1 MHLSPTCTPAV
12 SAPPTITRPI
22 PLKADTGA
30 TSHFIRANDLGNL
43 SFKSPNSAHPTITAV
58 VPSGHL
64 ITSQGHVHLPV
75 PTLPSHAT
83 IGHVMPQLASG
94 SLLSIGKLCDAR
106 CTAIFDDTSVK
117 IYQNR
122 NVIIAPRAP
131 PLLQGTRNTATNP
144 LYTIHLPTQPDR
156 PTIPT
161 PPPQQSISE
170 RANATLHNPS
180 IRNRVAFYHAALFSP
195 TITTW
200 LTAHKLKHL
209 DSLPAITPKQITKYG
224 PLSQATIQGH
234 RHSHRSNIRSTKCA
248 KTGPLPLTYAAAA
261 ANAAELQP
269 DPIHLRTHN
278 VYVSDIEI
286 TGRTFSDQTGRF
298 ICPSLSGNNYV
309 FVLYDY
315 DTNSIHPV
323 AIPNRKKE
331 SLLTAMQLVT
341 TKLRRRGH
349 KPVLHTMDNEI
360 SDLLREHLQ
369 QDAINFELTP
379 TGLHRRNLAERAIQT
394 FKNHFIAGLCSTHP
408 DFPLT
413 LWDKLLP
420 QCEITLNLLRSSRV
434 NPNLSAYA
442 QLHGPFNYNSTPLAP
457 PGMKV
462 LVHERPL
469 DRGSTWSPHN
479 TEAWYLGPAMNHYRQ
494 HRVFVPATG
503 KERIADTVTWLPH
516 NIHMPTATA
525 EDIIIAAANDLTHA
539 LKQADRSPLLPPQ
552 NTQTRTALMQLQN
565 IFSDRFAKPLTPLP
579 SAILPLTARLPTT
592 VTTAPLP
599 RVTPSPDPIQPPS
612 PLQMPAAL
620 PRVDKPSPP
629 TTSADFQSLS
639 TTLKAI
645 RRKKAAI
652 TRKTNNPPLPLPVL
666 SPRRSARTRRP
677 TTRYLSEPT
686 PSPASANAVLDPT
699 TGKLLEYRDLLN
711 TPDRQAWY
719 DGCSKE
725 FARLCNGRSKDSTK
739 GTNSIRFTRPSALP
753 PGKKATYLRI
763 CTNYRPQKLD
773 PYRVRFTVGGNLV
786 NYAGDTYTP
795 TSDMTTAKILFN
807 SVLSTPNAKFMTI
820 DISNFY
826 LITPIANPEDYEYMH
841 IPTWVFPDDIKKEY
855 NIPAI
860 AENGKVLAEIVTG
873 MYGLP
878 QAGILAY
885 QKLVGHLKKADFT
898 PAPFTPGLFTHKTR
912 PLAFSL
918 VVDDFGVKYTRQC
931 DVAFL
936 ISTLQ
941 QTYDITLDWDGK
953 LFCGIHLDWDYTNR
967 TVTCSMP
974 GFVQKGLQR
983 FHHTAPSRPQHS
995 PHPWTPPSYGQRVQ
1009 YAKTI
1014 NSNPVLTND
1023 QKKYC
1028 QQVIGYYLYYGRAI
1042 DNTILPAVGSIAT
1055 ALSTSSW
1062 PDLQSRLNH
1071 LLDYLATHPSAKIVY
1086 HASQMHL
1093 WVHTDSSY
1101 LNEPKARS
1109 RGAGFFFLTNKPSL
1123 PIKPDD
1129 PTPPLNGPILVN
1141 SKVIDAVMSSAQEA
1155 ETGMGYLN
1163 AKDACEHRLT
1173 LEALGHPQGPT
1184 PLQFDNQSAVGILTE
1199 TMTQRRSKAM
1209 DMRFYWLK
1217 DRNAQKQIAVHWKR
1231 AHLNLADYPSK
1242 HHPAKHHQEVRPT
1255 YVLNSIYQFSRNQIH
1270 RLQHFLRSR
1279 HCKGVLEPISVG
1291 TSYTDPVPQNPVSSP
1306 VTDRCKHNNDKTYL
1320 SAIAFIS

>member
-1 MHLSPTCTPAV
+1 
-12 SAPPTITRPI
+12 
-22 PLKADTGA
+22 
-30 TSHFIRANDLGNL
+30 
-43 SFKSPNSAHPTITAV
+43 
-58 VPSGHL
+58 
-64 ITSQGHVHLPV
+64 
-75 PTLPSHAT
+75 
-83 IGHVMPQLASG
+83 
-94 SLLSIGKLCDAR
+94 
-106 CTAIFDDTSVK
+106 
-117 IYQNR
+117 
-122 NVIIAPRAP
+122 
-131 PLLQGTRNTATNP
+131 
-144 LYTIHLPTQPDR
+144 
-156 PTIPT
+156 
-161 PPPQQSISE
+161 
-170 RANATLHNPS
+170 
-180 IRNRVAFYHAALFSP
+180 
-195 TITTW
+195 
-200 LTAHKLKHL
+200 
-209 DSLPAITPKQITKYG
+209 
-224 PLSQATIQGH
+224 
-234 RHSHRSNIRSTKCA
+234 
-248 KTGPLPLTYAAAA
+248 
-261 ANAAELQP
+261 
-269 DPIHLRTHN
+269 
-278 VYVSDIEI
+278 
-286 TGRTFSDQTGRF
+286 
-298 ICPSLSGNNYV
+298 
-309 FVLYDY
+309 
-315 DTNSIHPV
+315 
-323 AIPNRKKE
+323 
-331 SLLTAMQLVT
+331 
-341 TKLRRRGH
+341 
-349 KPVLHTMDNEI
+349 
-360 SDLLREHLQ
+360 
-369 QDAINFELTP
+369 
-379 TGLHRRNLAERAIQT
+379 
-394 FKNHFIAGLCSTHP
+394 
-408 DFPLT
+408 
-413 LWDKLLP
+413 
-420 QCEITLNLLRSSRV
+420 
-434 NPNLSAYA
+434 
-442 QLHGPFNYNSTPLAP
+442 
-457 PGMKV
+457 
-462 LVHERPL
+462 
-469 DRGSTWSPHN
+469 
-479 TEAWYLGPAMNHYRQ
+479 
-494 HRVFVPATG
+494 
-503 KERIADTVTWLPH
+503 
-516 NIHMPTATA
+516 
-525 EDIIIAAANDLTHA
+525 
-539 LKQADRSPLLPPQ
+539 
-552 NTQTRTALMQLQN
+552 
-565 IFSDRFAKPLTPLP
+565 
-579 SAILPLTARLPTT
+579 
-592 VTTAPLP
+592 
-599 RVTPSPDPIQPPS
+599 
-612 PLQMPAAL
+612 MPAAL

-677 TTRYLSEPT
+677 TTGEPT